1 MKRYE
6 KSNIP
11 DIPDIP
17 DELWICIFNFSFYR
31 KLSMVSKKF
40 NKLNEQ
46 SWNEKIYEPLM
57 QKLQM
62 LDCRNVDRLNEEIKK
77 YENIIRMDYF
87 HHPLDLDPI
96 YNHRIFWDP
105 TNYSQIYSFWKEQ
118 PSYVLKCIV
127 EACLQNYPC
136 GLLAIK
142 DIYPDYIII
151 PNAYDGYKCHYKNI
165 FCDAE
170 RLYEYYII
178 FLQSSL
184 KMIDI
189 TVPDEVLFSNNGNQ
203 RIFINAS
210 HVYREP
216 ICIPEKKL
224 CIPEKN
230 SNNKDTIQL
239 IILVLKETIQAI
251 IPILGLMIIMILWFT
266 ILCMLDRIFG

>member
-46 SWNEKIYEPLM
+46 SWNEKIYGPLM
-57 QKLQM
+57 QEIQM
-62 LDCRNVDRLNEEIKK
+62 INCEWTDRLNEKIKK
-77 YENIIRMDYF
+77 YEDKIRMDYF

-105 TNYSQIYSFWKEQ
+105 TNYSQIYSFWKGQ

-127 EACLQNYPC
+127 EACLQNHSC

-151 PNAYDGYKCHYKNI
+151 PNAYDGYKCHYNNI
-165 FCDAE
+165 FHDHVN
-170 RLYEYYII
+170 LYSFY
-178 FLQSSL
+178 
-184 KMIDI
+184 IDI
-189 TVPDEVLFSNNGNQ
+189 LRLAFNKTGITVSDRLLYYENGNQ

-230 SNNKDTIQL
+230 SDKYTLGKMIMMT
-239 IILVLKETIQAI
+239 VLFICFI
-251 IPILGLMIIMILWFT
+251 CFIPCFMILEYKKKYC
-266 ILCMLDRIFG
+266 LCMNI